1 MTGVEV
7 VRELVHVV
15 YISNIRRPQRPAWS
29 VWYLVAAPGL
39 PGAAAGSPKHTP
51 QSKLRSLL
59 PESGKHINRM
69 AGPYNSS
76 KPRACVEPVRSESH
90 EGDSQT
96 VSVGMKGMQGIEAM
110 LRSMLEV
117 QEKLVDQ
124 G

>member
-1 MTGVEV
+1 M
-7 VRELVHVV
+7 
-15 YISNIRRPQRPAWS
+15 P
-29 VWYLVAAPGL
+29 
-39 PGAAAGSPKHTP
+39 
-51 QSKLRSLL
+51 
-59 PESGKHINRM
+59 
-69 AGPYNSS
+69 GPYNSS
-76 KPRACVEPVRSESH
+76 KPRAGVEPVRSESR